1 MAGGVPDRRELALEE
16 ADDPL
21 ESDFLRRPVE
31 TVSTA
36 GATHRAHDPG
46 VTKDRHHL
54 RQHGLGGVRHP
65 DNLFEPERPPVGD
78 G

>member
-21 ESDFLRRPVE
+21 ERDFLRRSVE
-31 TVSTA
+31 TVPTA

-46 VTKDRHHL
+46 MTKDRHHL
-54 RQHGLGGVRHP
+54 RQH
-65 DNLFEPERPPVGD
+65 
-78 G
+78 